1 MPESDKDRMD
11 RIEESV
17 FKLNHFTETFPQLM
31 EAKLDGMTN
40 TFREVAKANADK
52 IDINRRLLY
61 GIISTIVGGALA
73 VLWLAAQ

>member
-1 MPESDKDRMD
+1 MPESEQERMD
-11 RIEESV
+11 RLEESV
-17 FKLNHFTETFPQLM
+17 YKLNHFTETFPALM

-40 TFREVAKANADK
+40 TFKVMAKSNADK
-52 IDINRRLLY
+52 IDVNRRLLY